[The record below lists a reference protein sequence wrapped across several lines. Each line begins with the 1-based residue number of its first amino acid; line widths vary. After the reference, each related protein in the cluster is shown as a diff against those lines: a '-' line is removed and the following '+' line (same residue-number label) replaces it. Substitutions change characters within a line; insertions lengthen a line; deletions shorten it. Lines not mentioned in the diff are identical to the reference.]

1 MWVHKK
7 KKITELWKVF
17 QTSKYQIN
25 GKFMSVVSVVCC
37 WIFSH
42 ILLIHL
48 KYMYFVESSFF
59 LKMIFY
65 YFNKEKNIKNILD
78 ISEFN
83 QFEKWKIK
91 FKVKSPSKKI
101 MYSHTIS
108 DIPSHKFTTHLTPH
122 HAHCKMYWVESK
134 TTTML
139 FIERIRFVV
148 HNENK
153 YWIFKKKT
161 LFGVDEKAPDEG
173 PTAQAIALCASFTD
187 V

>member
-1 MWVHKK
+1 MY
-7 KKITELWKVF
+7 I
-17 QTSKYQIN
+17 
-25 GKFMSVVSVVCC
+25 MSVVSVVCC

-108 DIPSHKFTTHLTPH
+108 DIPSHKFTTHLTPQYTTQSIPKKILSSTLYSTHSIYH
-122 HAHCKMYWVESK
+122 HTPIPYH
-134 TTTML
+134 TTLHHTTPHHITPYYITLHHTTPHTTHATPLIWIYHL
-139 FIERIRFVV
+139 FDI
-148 HNENK
+148 
-153 YWIFKKKT
+153 
-161 LFGVDEKAPDEG
+161 
-173 PTAQAIALCASFTD
+173 
-187 V
+187 